1 MSPTL
6 REKLAEYDCL
16 PDDALVS
23 DAVAAIIL
31 SISVWTLRRE
41 NPVPAR
47 QISERKRGRRVGDL
61 RAKVRGIEPEQPKS
75 KKKAA

>member
-6 REKLAEYDCL
+6 REKLAEYDVL
-16 PDDALVS
+16 PDDALVD
-23 DAVAAIIL
+23 DAVAATIL
-31 SISVWTLRRE
+31 SVSIWTLRRT

-61 RAKVRGIEPEQPKS
+61 RAKVRGIDPS
-75 KKKAA
+75 KVKAAKAA